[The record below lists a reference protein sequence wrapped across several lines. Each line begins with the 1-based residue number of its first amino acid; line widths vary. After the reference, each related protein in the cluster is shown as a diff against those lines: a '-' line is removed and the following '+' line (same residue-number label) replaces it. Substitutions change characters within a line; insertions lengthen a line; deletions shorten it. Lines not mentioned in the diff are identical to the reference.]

1 MQSTP
6 LSATAFVALNSS
18 GNGTVSLGP
27 ASARE
32 VWTPQNVHVQVTG
45 PVTNEATCT
54 IYVGDVPQQQNYRD
68 STFSGSSGDSTD
80 RVNADTI
87 KSGHFVWAVWT
98 NGDSGRQA
106 TLNVTGSK
114 TV

>member
-1 MQSTP
+1 MQTTP
-6 LSATAFVALNSS
+6 LSETRYVVLNSS
-18 GNGTVSLGP
+18 GNGSVFAGP
-27 ASARE
+27 VSARE
-32 VWTPQNVHVQVTG
+32 VWNPQNVHVQVTG

-54 IYVGDVPQQQNYRD
+54 IYVGDVAQQQNYRD

-87 KSGHFVWAVWT
+87 KSGHGVWAVWSG
-98 NGDSGRQA
+98 GDAGRQA
-106 TLNVTGSK
+106 TMNVTGSK